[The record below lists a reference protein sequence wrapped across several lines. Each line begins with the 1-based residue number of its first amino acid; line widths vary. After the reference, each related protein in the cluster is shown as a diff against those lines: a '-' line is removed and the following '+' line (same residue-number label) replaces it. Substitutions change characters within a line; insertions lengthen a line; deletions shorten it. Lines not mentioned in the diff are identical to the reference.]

1 MTLKTA
7 AAAMVIMGL
16 LVGSSSA
23 VVLDTFGDKDGFGI
37 GVPFVD
43 GLNYTDYGDYW
54 DDNRAGDPPI
64 TDVWAAPGTVTWT
77 HDYSYPPCQCV
88 TAELTIFIAGIADVA
103 PWTMSVS
110 FNSQNVFTS
119 PTWLDQH
126 DVTHIL
132 NIAIPTNLLTGSDT
146 VVLTPSA
153 GDGDGWIFD
162 FAELTCEPIP
172 EPGTCLL
179 VGTGLVGLI
188 GIAKRR

>member
-64 TDVWAAPGTVTWT
+64 TDYWEVHGQVSWMHT
-77 HDYSYPPCQCV
+77 YCYNPCLCAS
-88 TAELTIFIAGIADVA
+88 AELTLFIAGIANQES
-103 PWTMSVS
+103 WTMSVQ
-110 FNSQNVFTS
+110 FNGQNVFTS
-119 PTWLDQH
+119 PTWLDQN

-146 VVLTPSA
+146 VVLTPN
-153 GDGDGWIFD
+153 GTGDGWIFD

-179 VGTGLVGLI
+179 LGSGLIGLI
-188 GIAKRR
+188 GIAKRK